1 MALTPADVH
10 NVAFSKPRIGKR
22 GYSEEEVDLFLDL
35 IEEELVSH
43 IERNTELG
51 CRNAELRN
59 RVAGLDKR
67 EAELAERHAE
77 LVQRHAAVNQ
87 RERQVGEQEAR
98 LCQQEAA
105 IARRE
110 ARLRQ
115 LETELAQRHAAVSQ
129 RERQVGR
136 QEARLREHEAESRE
150 LRDRPE
156 PVRPF
161 CVNSDAALYHMTQS
175 HQPAPQH
182 VVANGP
188 LHSESGRT
196 VSAVHGR
203 HHMERTAIRAVTDI
217 LGNRMTETVC
227 EWMRTST
234 INHTSSE
241 LASEAAPP
249 LQELM
254 QENAELTRSNGIL
267 KAAAALLAAELD
279 RQ

>member
-22 GYSEEEVDLFLDL
+22 GYCEEEVDLFLDL
-35 IEEELVSH
+35 VEEELVGH
-43 IERNTELG
+43 IERNAEL
-51 CRNAELRN
+51 CSLNAELRN

-67 EAELAERHAE
+67 EAELADRQAE
-77 LVQRHAAVNQ
+77 LAQRYAAVTQ

-110 ARLRQ
+110 ARLREQ
-115 LETELAQRHAAVSQ
+115 ETEI
-129 RERQVGR
+129 RERQ
-136 QEARLREHEAESRE
+136 
-150 LRDRPE
+150 DRPE

-161 CVNSDAALYHMTQS
+161 CVNGDAAMYHLTQS
-175 HQPAPQH
+175 HQPAPQSTAPH
-182 VVANGP
+182 LQHAVAHGP
-188 LHSESGRT
+188 LHSETGRT

-234 INHTSSE
+234 VNHASSE
-241 LASEAAPP
+241 LPSEAVPP

-254 QENAELTRSNGIL
+254 RENAELTRSNGIL

-279 RQ
+279 RH